1 MQQPSDVEHY
11 WQAIATKFGDT
22 RKWSDLNINQQQV
35 VIQSVNAMLAVLH
48 RLV

>member
-1 MQQPSDVEHY
+1 MQQPSDVEQY

>member
-1 MQQPSDVEHY
+1 MQQPSDVEQY

-35 VIQSVNAMLAVLH
+35 VIQSINAMLAVLH

>member
-1 MQQPSDVEHY
+1 MSSSIEQY

-22 RKWSDLNINQQQV
+22 RNWSDLNINQQQV

>member
-1 MQQPSDVEHY
+1 MSDVEQY

-22 RKWSDLNINQQQV
+22 RKWGDLNINQQQV

>member
-1 MQQPSDVEHY
+1 MQQPSDVEQY
-11 WQAIATKFGDT
+11 WQAIANKFGDT